1 MAGETRKSTLSPFSN
16 LKIASHEFLR
26 GLERQPCPNCCAS
39 RKYYCY
45 VCYITVGVNRSLIP
59 TIKLPI
65 KVDIIKHKGELVGK
79 STATHARI
87 LAPEDVTIHVY
98 PAVPDFKDERK
109 VIIVFPAKDA
119 ISLKTLGEI
128 HNTGSMHLPESAGS
142 DLFDRVVFIDST
154 WQQCHK
160 IIADEKLVGFQK
172 VKLENAMTHFWRPQ
186 RNKPDTCLAT
196 IEAIYYFFKEYEEYI
211 LWREYDGKYDNLLF
225 FFAFQYNLIQEEQ
238 AKKLKARDFTKQT

>member
-1 MAGETRKSTLSPFSN
+1 MQ
-16 LKIASHEFLR
+16 R

-98 PAVPDFKDERK
+98 P
-109 VIIVFPAKDA
+109 DA
-119 ISLKTLGEI
+119 ISLKTLGER

-172 VKLENAMTHFWRPQ
+172 VKLENAITHF
-186 RNKPDTCLAT
+186 
-196 IEAIYYFFKEYEEYI
+196 
-211 LWREYDGKYDNLLF
+211 WREYDGKYDNLLF

>member
-172 VKLENAMTHFWRPQ
+172 VKLENAMTHFWR
-186 RNKPDTCLAT
+186 
-196 IEAIYYFFKEYEEYI
+196 
-211 LWREYDGKYDNLLF
+211 EYDGKYDNLLF

>member
-1 MAGETRKSTLSPFSN
+1 
-16 LKIASHEFLR
+16 
-26 GLERQPCPNCCAS
+26 
-39 RKYYCY
+39 
-45 VCYITVGVNRSLIP
+45 
-59 TIKLPI
+59 
-65 KVDIIKHKGELVGK
+65 
-79 STATHARI
+79 
-87 LAPEDVTIHVY
+87 
-98 PAVPDFKDERK
+98 
-109 VIIVFPAKDA
+109 
-119 ISLKTLGEI
+119 
-128 HNTGSMHLPESAGS
+128 MHLPESAGS

-172 VKLENAMTHFWRPQ
+172 VKLENAITHFWRPQ

-225 FFAFQYNLIQEEQ
+225 LFAFQYNLIQEEQ